1 MSSSDEDPREPTPPP
16 APEPTPPPP
25 SEPPPQ
31 DDPPPSMAPA
41 TPASALPIDWRVL
54 AIVGVVLA
62 VIAIAAAFYF
72 TNGDD
77 ARAPDEAP
85 ITAEYEDE
93 EWPGLDEQDRLIVR
107 PASMPRPVIS
117 AAMQATMLSGYADVE
132 FTVGANGKASDIR
145 VVRESA
151 RDIGYGAEA
160 RRLVGAATW
169 PTEWRGR
176 TAPYD
181 GQYRVIFPP
190 GRNAGRAIEPLSI
203 ASPNLTPEILAL
215 RRDATVTLF
224 VRVDAS
230 GVVENAQVVE
240 ADVQNNAVLSEA
252 MRVAMSARFPPN
264 PAGFG
269 YETPLVVRFNVM
281 AALAQDEEAPVGPVV
296 TLSEVP
302 FTQRPSASDFGR
314 HYPRRA
320 LMSRIDGRVTLNC
333 VVQRN
338 LRLDCVMV
346 EEDPPG
352 QGFGQAAMRLSRV
365 FRAARQF
372 PDGRTT
378 VGAQVRVPLQCR
390 VE

>member
-1 MSSSDEDPREPTPPP
+1 MSSTDEEPQAPAPPPEPPP
-16 APEPTPPPP
+16 APPPP
-25 SEPPPQ
+25 EPPAPE
-31 DDPPPSMAPA
+31 APA
-41 TPASALPIDWRVL
+41 QSAAGPRVDWR
-54 AIVGVVLA
+54 
-62 VIAIAAAFYF
+62 IAAAIGAVLALIALVAVYF
-72 TNGDD
+72 ATRPDSSLPAD
-77 ARAPDEAP
+77 AP
-85 ITAEYEDE
+85 TAADVADE
-93 EWPGLDEQDRLIVR
+93 EWPGLDDQDRLLVR
-107 PASMPRPVIS
+107 PVSIPRPVIS
-117 AAMQATMLSGYADVE
+117 EAMQATMLSGYADIE

-145 VVRESA
+145 VLRESA
-151 RDIGYGAEA
+151 RDVGYGAEA

-176 TAPYD
+176 TAPYG

-190 GRNAGRAIEPLSI
+190 GRNAGRPVPPLSM

-215 RRDATVTLF
+215 RRDVTVTLF

-230 GVVENAQVVE
+230 GAVESARIVE
-240 ADVQNNAVLSEA
+240 ADVQNDAVLSEA
-252 MRVAMSARFPPN
+252 MRVAMGARFPPN
-264 PAGFG
+264 PADFS
-269 YETPLVVRFNVM
+269 YETPLTIRFDVL
-281 AALAQDEEAPVGPVV
+281 AAIGQTEEAPVGPVV

-302 FTQRPSASDFGR
+302 FTQRPSAGDFGR

-320 LMSRIDGRVTLNC
+320 LQSRLDGRVTLNC

-338 LRLDCVMV
+338 TRLDCVII

-378 VGAQVRVPLQCR
+378 VGAQVRVPLVFR
-390 VE
+390 SE